1 MLSWPLRKKE
11 LSVRKAAVVVGV
23 PKDSLNHRVKGKLKN
38 LSTDERRLVRY
49 HAILSHGQENEL
61 EVHIMDQAFYVLS
74 INDIRTFVYD
84 YCQRNDFNSDN
95 KMAGRDFVEL
105 DFLSATL
112 SCPFK
117 DWNTATQSASHD
129 KPSSFEAQS
138 REASSVIEETAPIL
152 PVPLESRNSPP
163 APKNHLW

>member
-1 MLSWPLRKKE
+1 MTI
-11 LSVRKAAVVVGV
+11 
-23 PKDSLNHRVKGKLKN
+23 VKG
-38 LSTDERRLVRY
+38 T
-49 HAILSHGQENEL
+49 ILIL
-61 EVHIMDQAFYVLS
+61 TI
-74 INDIRTFVYD
+74 
-84 YCQRNDFNSDN
+84 
-95 KMAGRDFVEL
+95 KWL
-105 DFLSATL
+105 DTL